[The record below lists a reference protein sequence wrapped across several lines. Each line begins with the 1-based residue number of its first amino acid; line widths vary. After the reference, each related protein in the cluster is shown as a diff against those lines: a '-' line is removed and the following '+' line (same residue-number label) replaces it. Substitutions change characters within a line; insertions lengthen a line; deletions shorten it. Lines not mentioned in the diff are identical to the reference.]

1 MSKLLL
7 EMNANSK
14 TKEVKISPVGLFS
27 GYDGRVYKLNETT
40 IAATKQRGL
49 DIPLNIEHCFTQK
62 GCAAVGWF
70 KLDTLELKEDGVYA
84 QLELTKEGQELVSSK
99 TYRYLSPEFS
109 VDGDRNVVTID
120 AVALLNTP
128 NFNLEINQRGP
139 HYDNNG
145 VQLKQKDSETKVST
159 PNLGAGTSVPQN
171 QNLGAGTSVPQNQK
185 PKEENEMDEKEL
197 EQLRKE
203 KEELSKELKLQK
215 EFNQKLIDDLKT
227 QQLDEAVKANKI
239 LPAEKELLKEM
250 NIDTLRSYLATRQ
263 PLGHTKEF
271 NTNTNQQAKE
281 DSAYAIAA
289 NLGWGE
295 E

>member
-27 GYDGRVYKLNETT
+27 GYDGRVYKLSDAT

-145 VQLKQKDSETKVST
+145 VQI
-159 PNLGAGTSVPQN
+159 
-171 QNLGAGTSVPQNQK
+171 NQK

-197 EQLRKE
+197 ERLRKE
-203 KEELSKELKLQK
+203 KEQLSKELKLQK

-250 NIDTLRSYLATRQ
+250 NIDILRSYLATRQ

-271 NTNTNQQAKE
+271 NTNTNQQTKE